1 MKKLT
6 SLFLIVCMIFVMTA
20 VPIIVTAAGSI
31 SGPDIIYKPAEG
43 KMTYIPYTLSDNA
56 AGTYTWRIANEISGI
71 EVDENGYVSVS
82 GDVEDRATFTLEAA
96 GTDGSVICSKEITV
110 RQIAYSFEGFG
121 NNAHP
126 SVGDISGITK
136 WDNWSG
142 NIKGRVAQEENGN
155 KYLNV
160 NCTSGYQGGMD
171 IVNDIVGGYAV
182 VEASFLYNSGAN
194 AANLFRVVGL
204 NGAWLATLY
213 PNSGSWSTYADKD
226 AKQPGTSDIFTQT
239 SGTWVDVK
247 ITLDFNEKLYSVYMK
262 NSDAE
267 SYGDAVVKDY
277 KLTLNT
283 ADPGLSALA
292 FQMPT
297 DNIRVTSGLEEK
309 PQIEDSLNVTSS
321 LETVL
326 IPPKGEVIE
335 IPLSAVHKNGNIM
348 TSPSWTLAAECDGVT
363 VDETSGILKVS
374 GDATPCDIQINV
386 TDADAEGAASVSLK
400 KIYYDFNSGNTENW
414 TGEFKTDEGFIDAEG
429 VYNSIRPTFNFPEYV
444 NGKVVVSAKLRRRNG
459 VQYNTAGMSFRMK
472 STQYTHW
479 SIGMLI
485 YNNADGKAVYSVSN
499 RNYKQIPNMVLDDDG
514 WFDFKMIVDPSVGKY
529 MTLINGKPFT
539 REEILFDMATPADAK
554 YLDFMFNC
562 DIDDFAVYN
571 APANM
576 PVAGNATIQKAAV
589 GAEATASYTYYD
601 CLAADEGESTYQWFI
616 ADSANGVFTPIDG
629 ASGRTYIPNEAD
641 KGKYIKYT
649 VTPKNSKGYAGSSA
663 ESEPA
668 RVIGAEIMHDFK
680 VNSIA
685 YDGYLAAF
693 TEGSNNVSFIIN
705 ASNHQASGTE
715 YVTGIIAIYRSGE
728 LIDIK
733 FDNLSLNPGVSDAI
747 DLSCDFNIA
756 EGETGIYRAAAF
768 IWNNLSEMT
777 PYGKTMIME

>member
-1 MKKLT
+1 MKKYSRVLAGILAVLLSAGCT
-6 SLFLIVCMIFVMTA
+6 GLYAAAQSDSSSAADSTA
-20 VPIIVTAAGSI
+20 STT
-31 SGPDIIYKPAEG
+31 KNE
-43 KMTYIPYTLSDNA
+43 SDKKDTKDTKKA
-56 AGTYTWRIANEISGI
+56 DKSDSDTEKQAKEET
-71 EVDENGYVSVS
+71 VYVI
-82 GDVEDRATFTLEAA
+82 
-96 GTDGSVICSKEITV
+96 TD
-110 RQIAYSFEGFG
+110 A
-121 NNAHP
+121 
-126 SVGDISGITK
+126 
-136 WDNWSG
+136 SG
-142 NIKGRVAQEENGN
+142 NKSKTVVSNWLKNPQGVKKLEDVSDLTDIEN
-155 KYLNV
+155 V
-160 NCTSGYQGGMD
+160 
-171 IVNDIVGGYAV
+171 
-182 VEASFLYNSGAN
+182 
-194 AANLFRVVGL
+194 
-204 NGAWLATLY
+204 
-213 PNSGSWSTYADKD
+213 
-226 AKQPGTSDIFTQT
+226 
-239 SGTWVDVK
+239 
-247 ITLDFNEKLYSVYMK
+247 
-262 NSDAE
+262 
-267 SYGDAVVKDY
+267 
-277 KLTLNT
+277 
-283 ADPGLSALA
+283 
-292 FQMPT
+292 
-297 DNIRVTSGLEEK
+297 
-309 PQIEDSLNVTSS
+309 
-321 LETVL
+321 
-326 IPPKGEVIE
+326 
-335 IPLSAVHKNGNIM
+335 
-348 TSPSWTLAAECDGVT
+348 
-363 VDETSGILKVS
+363 
-374 GDATPCDIQINV
+374 
-386 TDADAEGAASVSLK
+386 
-400 KIYYDFNSGNTENW
+400 
-414 TGEFKTDEGFIDAEG
+414 KTDEGFIDAEG